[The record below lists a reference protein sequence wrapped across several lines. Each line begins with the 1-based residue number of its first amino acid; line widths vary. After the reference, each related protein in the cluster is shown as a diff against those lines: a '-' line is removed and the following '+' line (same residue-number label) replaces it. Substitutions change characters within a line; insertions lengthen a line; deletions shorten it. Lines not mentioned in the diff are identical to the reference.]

1 MYIHYVNYVTI
12 VHIVQ
17 DSLDSVEE
25 LLKKHED
32 FEKLLA
38 AQEERFTQLNRET
51 EVTVQSLLIYMHA
64 CAHVH
69 VYMDINILYAFICMS
84 FFIIQYHYPC
94 LDRYV
99 AK

>member
-1 MYIHYVNYVTI
+1 MYVCVKVCLHTHICIYTI
-12 VHIVQ
+12 IVQ

-51 EVTVQSLLIYMHA
+51 EVIAQSSLVHMCTVCTRTHIQIY
-64 CAHVH
+64 VLYGI
-69 VYMDINILYAFICMS
+69 VYI
-84 FFIIQYHYPC
+84 
-94 LDRYV
+94 
-99 AK
+99 

>member
-1 MYIHYVNYVTI
+1 MYT
-12 VHIVQ
+12 VQ

-51 EVTVQSLLIYMHA
+51 EVTVQSSLVYMHA
-64 CAHVH
+64 YAHVH
-69 VYMDINILYAFICMS
+69 MYIHLS
-84 FFIIQYHYPC
+84 
-94 LDRYV
+94 
-99 AK
+99 

>member
-1 MYIHYVNYVTI
+1 MVYESVLLYVCMDYSMCMYVNTHTYVHTKLVFLI
-12 VHIVQ
+12 IQ

-51 EVTVQSLLIYMHA
+51 QVTA
-64 CAHVH
+64 
-69 VYMDINILYAFICMS
+69 
-84 FFIIQYHYPC
+84 
-94 LDRYV
+94 
-99 AK
+99 

>member
-1 MYIHYVNYVTI
+1 MTI

-51 EVTVQSLLIYMHA
+51 EVTVQPSLVYMHA

-69 VYMDINILYAFICMS
+69 MYIDTNILYTFICMS
-84 FFIIQYHYPC
+84 FFIIQDHYPC
-94 LDRYV
+94 LDR
-99 AK
+99 

>member
-1 MYIHYVNYVTI
+1 MQWYICTYITGVLI
-12 VHIVQ
+12 IQ

-51 EVTVQSLLIYMHA
+51 EVTVCSQ
-64 CAHVH
+64 
-69 VYMDINILYAFICMS
+69 
-84 FFIIQYHYPC
+84 
-94 LDRYV
+94 
-99 AK
+99 

>member
-1 MYIHYVNYVTI
+1 MHT
-12 VHIVQ
+12 VQ

-51 EVTVQSLLIYMHA
+51 EVTAQSSLVYVHA

-69 VYMDINILYAFICMS
+69 MYRDTNILYTFILYS
-84 FFIIQYHYPC
+84 
-94 LDRYV
+94 L
-99 AK
+99 